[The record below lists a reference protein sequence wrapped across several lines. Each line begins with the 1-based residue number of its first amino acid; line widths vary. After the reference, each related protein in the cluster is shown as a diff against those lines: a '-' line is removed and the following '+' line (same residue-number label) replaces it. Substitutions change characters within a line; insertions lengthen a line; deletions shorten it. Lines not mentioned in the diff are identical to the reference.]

1 MAETVSALESVKLTP
16 GAERLE
22 IDAETL
28 RRYLPKEEEN
38 VLPAISAS
46 HGSAFSEDEKKMFV
60 KALLDIRQE
69 VDQLKMAVYGGHQA
83 SHRLPAVPVR
93 EEPEPQEPEPFEE
106 ADWQEPETQEQSSAS
121 ASTPDL
127 SLQKVSEDL
136 IQKALE
142 KHNGN
147 RKLAAAELGISERT
161 LYRRLSKEMKR

>member
-1 MAETVSALESVKLTP
+1 MGLLGFLQHNDKCEGSIGSP
-16 GAERLE
+16 RLLFRH
-22 IDAETL
+22 I
-28 RRYLPKEEEN
+28 
-38 VLPAISAS
+38 
-46 HGSAFSEDEKKMFV
+46 
-60 KALLDIRQE
+60 
-69 VDQLKMAVYGGHQA
+69 
-83 SHRLPAVPVR
+83 PVR